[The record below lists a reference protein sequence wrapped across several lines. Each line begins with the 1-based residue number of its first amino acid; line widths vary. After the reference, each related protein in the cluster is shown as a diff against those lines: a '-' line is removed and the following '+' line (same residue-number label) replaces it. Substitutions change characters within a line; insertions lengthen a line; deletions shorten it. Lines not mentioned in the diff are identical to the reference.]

1 MICFEESFVRSLGDK
16 ALNSMFFFTKHDL
29 ICVAWYDFGIIIR
42 NLEECFMIRYDIFW
56 KIRELINEIVCI
68 GLGLAVSK

>member
-1 MICFEESFVRSLGDK
+1 MICFEEPFVRSLGYM
-16 ALNSMFFFTKHDL
+16 ALNSIFFTKHDL
-29 ICVAWYDFGIIIR
+29 ICAAWYDFVITVR
-42 NLEECFMIRYDIFW
+42 NLEECVMIQYDIFW